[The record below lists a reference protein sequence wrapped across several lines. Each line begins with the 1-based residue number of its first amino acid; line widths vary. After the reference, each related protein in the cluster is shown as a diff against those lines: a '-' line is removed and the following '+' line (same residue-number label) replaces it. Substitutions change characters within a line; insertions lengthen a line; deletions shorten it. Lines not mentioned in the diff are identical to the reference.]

1 MKFADTCSRKKKKS
15 ARLEQKLMYKTKL
28 FLDKTE
34 TKLKYSWRLNNSGV
48 RDTDSPSSQKSEYNL
63 YSQPSIW
70 GSCST
75 VLFTIEKILCIS
87 GPLQFKLMFKGQL
100 TKLFT
105 CQNLV
110 SKLLFA
116 KILLY

>member
-1 MKFADTCSRKKKKS
+1 
-15 ARLEQKLMYKTKL
+15 MYKTKL

-34 TKLKYSWRLNNSGV
+34 TKLKYIWRLNNSGV

-70 GSCST
+70 GSYST

-87 GPLQFKLMFKGQL
+87 GPLQFKGQL